1 MSGVSKSA
9 IKRTEHW
16 SKLKMQIV
24 LPEKM
29 NSIDKSGLKNKKL
42 KYGNIYTFQEL
53 VTTELADAFPGKE
66 AIKVYAVGTRIT
78 K

>member
-1 MSGVSKSA
+1 
-9 IKRTEHW
+9 
-16 SKLKMQIV
+16 
-24 LPEKM
+24 M

-42 KYGNIYTFQEL
+42 EHGNIYTFQEL

-66 AIKVYAVGTRIT
+66 AIKVFAVGSRIT